1 MNLLRQKGKDTVKNS
16 RRNGFGFNLIAG
28 ALTLAAVTIGS
39 AAGAMAAEDTTTTQL
54 SFDKVFEAQIPAGA
68 EVNDYPSPAEEF
80 GFHSGEATG
89 STSETADNL
98 ASLAAI
104 KGTQW
109 NDSNQIDQVKEL
121 DGTTKATVGAKVP
134 ETITLASAS
143 YSAGEAGSTTKTKAV
158 NVTLTPSKFTS
169 PGIYYYDFHEVVG
182 KTAGVVYDSQTYRIA
197 VTVKNDATTNT
208 PGVIGITLVN
218 KTRKVKGS
226 KVSRIENIYNAGKL
240 TFTKKVAGSLGA
252 KDKEFKVNVMLW
264 TPQSPEKTV
273 SSVITVAGASSE
285 SENKS
290 IHPGDWVKQTNT
302 VEPNVTRTFTVT
314 DGTSITLTNIPA
326 GVKWLVKEDN
336 YSADGYTTTYTLD
349 EKEYSADTATPNAA
363 STMMDQAY
371 KVVITNTN
379 DTTIDTG
386 VFTTNMPYILILL
399 AAIGGAVAFIVIARK
414 RRA

>member
-1 MNLLRQKGKDTVKNS
+1 MSIKHGRS
-16 RRNGFGFNLIAG
+16 RVAR
-28 ALTLAAVTIGS
+28 
-39 AAGAMAAEDTTTTQL
+39 
-54 SFDKVFEAQIPAGA
+54 
-68 EVNDYPSPAEEF
+68 
-80 GFHSGEATG
+80 
-89 STSETADNL
+89 
-98 ASLAAI
+98 
-104 KGTQW
+104 
-109 NDSNQIDQVKEL
+109 
-121 DGTTKATVGAKVP
+121 
-134 ETITLASAS
+134 
-143 YSAGEAGSTTKTKAV
+143 
-158 NVTLTPSKFTS
+158 
-169 PGIYYYDFHEVVG
+169 
-182 KTAGVVYDSQTYRIA
+182 
-197 VTVKNDATTNT
+197 
-208 PGVIGITLVN
+208 
-218 KTRKVKGS
+218 
-226 KVSRIENIYNAGKL
+226 YNAGKL

-399 AAIGGAVAFIVIARK
+399 AAVGGAVAFIVIARK

>member
-1 MNLLRQKGKDTVKNS
+1 
-16 RRNGFGFNLIAG
+16 
-28 ALTLAAVTIGS
+28 
-39 AAGAMAAEDTTTTQL
+39 
-54 SFDKVFEAQIPAGA
+54 
-68 EVNDYPSPAEEF
+68 
-80 GFHSGEATG
+80 
-89 STSETADNL
+89 
-98 ASLAAI
+98 
-104 KGTQW
+104 
-109 NDSNQIDQVKEL
+109 
-121 DGTTKATVGAKVP
+121 
-134 ETITLASAS
+134 
-143 YSAGEAGSTTKTKAV
+143 
-158 NVTLTPSKFTS
+158 
-169 PGIYYYDFHEVVG
+169 
-182 KTAGVVYDSQTYRIA
+182 
-197 VTVKNDATTNT
+197 
-208 PGVIGITLVN
+208 
-218 KTRKVKGS
+218 
-226 KVSRIENIYNAGKL
+226 
-240 TFTKKVAGSLGA
+240 
-252 KDKEFKVNVMLW
+252 MLW

-399 AAIGGAVAFIVIARK
+399 AAVGGAVAFIVIARK

>member
-1 MNLLRQKGKDTVKNS
+1 MNPLRQKGKDHMKNS
-16 RRNGFGFNLIAG
+16 KRKGFGINLIAG

-54 SFDKVFEAQIPAGA
+54 SFDKVFKAQIPTGA
-68 EVNDYPSPAEEF
+68 AVNDYPSPAEEF

-121 DGTTKATVGAKVP
+121 DDTTKATVGAKVP

-218 KTRKVKGS
+218 KKS
-226 KVSRIENIYNAGKL
+226 KAKNSEIENQYNAGKL

-273 SSVITVAGASSE
+273 GSIITVKGASSD
-285 SENKS
+285 SENS
-290 IHPGDWVKQTNT
+290 AITPADWTTQTDT
-302 VEPNVTRTFTVT
+302 EKPNVTRTFTVT

-349 EKEYSADTATPNAA
+349 GQEYSADTATPNAA
-363 STMMDQAY
+363 STMMVQAY
-371 KVVITNTN
+371 NVVITNTN

-386 VFTTNMPYILILL
+386 VFTTNMPYFLILL
-399 AAIGGAVAFIVIARK
+399 AAVGGAVAFIVIARK